1 MAVSETRIV
10 PRDISEEMR
19 QSYLDYAMSVIVS
32 RALPD
37 VRDGLKPV
45 QRRILYAMGEAGNT
59 PDRPY
64 RKSAKTVGEVLGNY
78 HPHGDAAVYDA
89 LVRMAQDFT
98 LRYPLVDGHGNM
110 GCFTGDTRVRL
121 ADGTS
126 PTLAELAAL
135 GPDARFYV
143 YSVNGEGRIVIAEGR
158 NARVTRLNAEIVE
171 VLLDNGVRIRCT
183 PDHRFMLRDGTYK
196 EARNLTPADSLM
208 AGYFDMA
215 PVRRGTQEYLRIR
228 RLSAELFDSRR
239 PPWVP
244 RFSKAMGYLADIED
258 LLREARTHNHR
269 VVAVRRLA
277 ERADV
282 YDITVD
288 YHHNFLLDAGVFVHN
303 SVDGDPPAAMR
314 YTEARLSRLA
324 MELLR
329 DLDKD
334 TVDFQPN
341 FDGTTTEPVVLPA
354 RFPNLLVNG
363 SSGIAVGMATNIPP
377 HNLGEIVDAVVALID
392 NPHLTNQDLMRI
404 VRGPDFPTGGLILGR
419 EGIARAYETGRGT
432 ITLRARATIEEGRG
446 GRWRIVVTELP
457 YEVNKAR
464 LLERIA
470 ELARDRRVEGIAELR
485 DETDRTGTRVVV
497 ELARGANAQVVLNQL
512 YHHTQ
517 MQVNYGVILLAL
529 VDGQPRVLTLREALR
544 HYVDHQRDVVTR
556 RSRYELARAEERAH
570 ILEGLRIALD
580 HIDAVIAL
588 IRASRTPDEARAG
601 LREQFGLSEEQA
613 QAILDMR
620 LQRLTGL
627 EREKI
632 EEEYQEVRRT
642 IEYLRAVLA
651 SERMLFGVIRKELLQ
666 VKERFADPRRTQVTA
681 AAADLGVEDLV
692 ADEPNVVT
700 LSFGGYVKR
709 LPLDTYRRQL
719 RGGRGVVGM
728 TTRQQ
733 DWVADIYVASTLD
746 WLLFFTS
753 RGRVYRLRV
762 HELPEAGRAARG
774 TALVNLLPLEE
785 GEKVQAV
792 VPVRG
797 FEELVRTEEE
807 RGGAGPARDGH
818 GAAAEEVG
826 TQEGGADAVEGAG
839 PYLFLATRR
848 GFVKRTPLAEFA
860 SLRRGG
866 MIALTLE
873 EGDEL
878 IGARLTDGNR
888 DMALVSRLGLAICF
902 PESDVRPMGR
912 TARGVRGISLRGDD
926 RVVALV
932 LAGEG
937 DLLVVTEGG
946 YGKRTPWS
954 VYRRQGRGGKG
965 IRTLRVTAKNGPIVA
980 ARSVEE
986 GDEVLLIT
994 GRGVV
999 TRQAVAGISR
1009 QGRDAQGVLLMRLE
1023 QGDAV
1028 VAIATVET
1036 ED

>member
-1 MAVSETRIV
+1 MSKAASRITR
-10 PRDISEEMR
+10 RDIAEEMK

-45 QRRILYAMGEAGNT
+45 QRRILYAMNEVGNT

-89 LVRMAQDFT
+89 LVRLAQDFT
-98 LRYPLVDGHGNM
+98 LRYPLIDGHGNM
-110 GCFTGDTRVRL
+110 G
-121 ADGTS
+121 S
-126 PTLAELAAL
+126 
-135 GPDARFYV
+135 
-143 YSVNGEGRIVIAEGR
+143 I
-158 NARVTRLNAEIVE
+158 
-171 VLLDNGVRIRCT
+171 
-183 PDHRFMLRDGTYK
+183 
-196 EARNLTPADSLM
+196 
-208 AGYFDMA
+208 
-215 PVRRGTQEYLRIR
+215 
-228 RLSAELFDSRR
+228 
-239 PPWVP
+239 
-244 RFSKAMGYLADIED
+244 
-258 LLREARTHNHR
+258 
-269 VVAVRRLA
+269 
-277 ERADV
+277 
-282 YDITVD
+282 
-288 YHHNFLLDAGVFVHN
+288 
-303 SVDGDPPAAMR
+303 DGDPPAAMR
-314 YTEARLSRLA
+314 YSEARLSRLA

-334 TVDFQPN
+334 TVDFVPN
-341 FDGTTTEPVVLPA
+341 FDGTAREPTVLPA

-377 HNLGEIVDAVVALID
+377 HNLGEVIDGVVAMID
-392 NPHLTNQDLMRI
+392 NPDIPTRDLMKI
-404 VRGPDFPTGGLILGR
+404 IKGPDFPTGGLIVGR
-419 EGIARAYETGRGT
+419 EGIVKAYETGRGI
-432 ITLRARATIEEGRG
+432 ITVRARAFVEEGRG
-446 GRWRIVVTELP
+446 GRQRIVITEIP
-457 YEVNKAR
+457 YEVNKAK
-464 LLERIA
+464 LIERIA
-470 ELARDRRVEGIAELR
+470 ELVRDKKVEGISDLR
-485 DETDRTGTRVVV
+485 DETDRTGLRITV
-497 ELARGANAQVVLNQL
+497 ELSRGANANVVLNRL
-512 YHHTQ
+512 YKNTQ
-517 MQVNYGVILLAL
+517 MQVSFGIIMLAL

-544 HYVDHQRDVVTR
+544 HYVDHQREVVTR
-556 RSRYELARAEERAH
+556 RSRFELAKAEERAH

-588 IRASRTPDEARAG
+588 IRGSHTPEEARAG
-601 LREQFGLSEEQA
+601 LREQFGLSEKQA

-632 EEEYQEVRRT
+632 EEEYQELQRT

-651 SERMLFGVIRKELLQ
+651 SERLLFGVIRRELLQ
-666 VKERFADPRRTQVTA
+666 IKERFADARRTQVTA
-681 AAADLGVEDLV
+681 AAAELGVEDLV

-709 LPLDTYRRQL
+709 LPLDTYRSQQ

-728 TTRQQ
+728 ATRKE

-797 FEELVRTEEE
+797 FEDLAREGGE
-807 RGGAGPARDGH
+807 GAG
-818 GAAAEEVG
+818 
-826 TQEGGADAVEGAG
+826 EGAG

-860 SLRRGG
+860 GLRRGG

-878 IGARLTDGNR
+878 VGARLTDGR
-888 DMALVSRLGLAICF
+888 REMALVSRLGLAICF
-902 PESDVRPMGR
+902 PETDVRAMGR
-912 TARGVRGISLRGDD
+912 MARGVRGIALRGDD
-926 RVVALV
+926 QVVALV
-932 LAGEG
+932 PAGEG

-965 IRTLRVTAKNGPIVA
+965 IRTLRVTGKNGPIVA

-1023 QGDAV
+1023 PGDTV